1 MTLEEAIEQ
10 VERTYKEN
18 RSGWLYALKRCE
30 TKYAERCKK
39 SMDESKQLAEWL
51 KELKTVKNLIKQH
64 DEDSMPEDFWYI
76 DKIREVVQ
84 E

>member
-30 TKYAERCKK
+30 TKYA
-39 SMDESKQLAEWL
+39 
-51 KELKTVKNLIKQH
+51 
-64 DEDSMPEDFWYI
+64 
-76 DKIREVVQ
+76 
-84 E
+84 